1 MYKYVIR
8 STSSTSSGRRR
19 VGDFHF
25 HMQKLIEEDFSV
37 ISGAVMVL
45 SIDTAMKEE
54 MNVHSDRLCQFLLQI
69 ARRGQILAFL

>member
-1 MYKYVIR
+1 
-8 STSSTSSGRRR
+8 
-19 VGDFHF
+19 
-25 HMQKLIEEDFSV
+25 MQKLIEEDFSA

-45 SIDTAMKEE
+45 SIDTAIKEE

>member
-1 MYKYVIR
+1 M
-8 STSSTSSGRRR
+8 
-19 VGDFHF
+19 GDFHF
-25 HMQKLIEEDFSV
+25 HMQKLIEEDFSA

-45 SIDTAMKEE
+45 SIDTAIKEE